1 MPKKILIAVLCCVAV
16 VAVAVAAFVLPQFEK
31 SEKTDFLMNTVV
43 NARIEGKGS
52 EEAAQKIMNRISELE
67 KECFSRTEEGS
78 DIYILN
84 KKLTASL
91 SEETQNVLEKAL
103 EVCAKS
109 SGAFDITLAKVSDL
123 WNECA
128 ESKTLPDSEKLR
140 TAVAASGFEKLDVS
154 NGNATLQTY
163 AGVDLGGV
171 GKGAACDYARELLEE
186 TEVSRAVISVGGSIL
201 LYGEG
206 DFTVGIASPEKGS
219 SDYIAT
225 LTLPSGCV
233 STSGTYE
240 RYFDLNAKRY
250 HHILDSQTGYP
261 VDNGLVSVTVCSQD
275 GLLSDALSTACFVL
289 GIEDGMK
296 LALDYGCQ
304 AVFVTDSGEIYI
316 TEGLDG
322 LIKVNGSGYTLV

>member
-1 MPKKILIAVLCCVAV
+1 MPKKILIAVLCCA
-16 VAVAVAAFVLPQFEK
+16 VAVAVAAAVFIMPQFEK
-31 SEKTDFLMNTVV
+31 SENTDFLMNTVV
-43 NARIEGKGS
+43 NARLEGKGS
-52 EEAAQKIMNRISELE
+52 EETAKRIINRISELE
-67 KECFSRTEEGS
+67 NNCFSRTEEGS
-78 DIYILN
+78 DIYRLN
-84 KKLTASL
+84 KEYSANL
-91 SEETQNVLEKAL
+91 SEETKSVLLKAL
-103 EVCAKS
+103 EVCEKS
-109 SGAFDITLAKVSDL
+109 SGAFDITLAAVSDL
-123 WNECA
+123 WNESGQ
-128 ESKTLPDSEKLR
+128 SKALPDSGNLR
-140 TAVAASGFEKLDVS
+140 KAVEVSGFEKLS
-154 NGNATLQTY
+154 INGDNATLQTG
-163 AGVDLGGV
+163 AGVDLGSV

-186 TEVSRAVISVGGSIL
+186 TEVSRAVVSVGGSIL

-240 RYFDLNAKRY
+240 RYFDLGEKRY

-289 GIEDGMK
+289 GIEEGMK

-304 AVFVTDSGEIYI
+304 AVFVTDNGEIH
-316 TEGLDG
+316 TTDG
-322 LIKVNGSGYTLV
+322 LENLIDVTDSGYTLV

>member
-1 MPKKILIAVLCCVAV
+1 MPRKILIAVLCCV
-16 VAVAVAAFVLPQFEK
+16 VAAAVAAAVFVLPELEK

-43 NARIEGKGS
+43 SARLEGKGS
-52 EEAAQKIMNRISELE
+52 EDAAQKIMNRISELE
-67 KECFSRTEEGS
+67 KKCFSRTEEGS
-78 DIYILN
+78 DIYTLN
-84 KKLTASL
+84 KNLSANI
-91 SEETQNVLEKAL
+91 SEETETVLLKAL
-103 EVCAKS
+103 EVCRKS

-123 WNECA
+123 WNESTQ
-128 ESKTLPDSEKLR
+128 SKTLPDSEKLR
-140 TAVAASGFEKLDVS
+140 KAVEESGFERLSVS
-154 NGNATLQTY
+154 NGSATLQTT
-163 AGVDLGGV
+163 AGADLGSV

-186 TEVSRAVISVGGSIL
+186 TEVSRAVVSVGGSIL

-240 RYFDLNAKRY
+240 RYFDLGEKRY

-261 VDNGLVSVTVCSQD
+261 VDNGLVSVTVCSQN

-289 GIEDGMK
+289 GIEEGMK

-304 AVFVTDSGEIYI
+304 AVFVTDSGEIY
-316 TEGLDG
+316 TTDG
-322 LIKVNGSGYTLV
+322 LKDLIKINAGGYTLV